1 MNNTV
6 NCSSHFALISINAFF
21 TCYKYFF
28 QQEITNS
35 LLTVVLIV
43 GVVTLNALVIIL
55 IIKNNSTDLNVFN
68 KILLSYTILDCITGL
83 IDITFY
89 HVYTLFAYWPFD
101 LTSSR
106 IWFSY
111 DNSVNTISCFHMLY
125 ICWSRLR
132 CVQKPV
138 SYKKEFLLRNSNYI
152 ILLIWISGF
161 LIWTPIVFL
170 FDELKHYR
178 LELNNS
184 IIVLPLVFTFILFI
198 IIYYYLQIFKTRRD
212 QINNV
217 LSLQNKGLFE
227 TLYSF
232 ETVFTIKMTVFW
244 VQWLLPCIFLILV
257 SFFINIQQLSH
268 VY

>member
-138 SYKKEFLLRNSNYI
+138 SYKKEFLLRKSNYI

-184 IIVLPLVFTFILFI
+184 IIVLLFQIFFWFLPLVFTFILFI
-198 IIYYYLQIFKTRRD
+198 IIYYYLQILKTRRD

-217 LSLQNKGLFE
+217 LSLQNKSLFE
-227 TLYSF
+227 TLFKYHLEIQS
-232 ETVFTIKMTVFW
+232 VFTIIMTVYF
-244 VQWLLPCIFLILV
+244 
-257 SFFINIQQLSH
+257 
-268 VY
+268 

>member
-89 HVYTLFAYWPFD
+89 HVKASFIQKRISSQKFKLHYSTD
-101 LTSSR
+101 LDKR
-106 IWFSY
+106 FSNL
-111 DNSVNTISCFHMLY
+111 DSDCF
-125 ICWSRLR
+125 
-132 CVQKPV
+132 
-138 SYKKEFLLRNSNYI
+138 
-152 ILLIWISGF
+152 
-161 LIWTPIVFL
+161 
-170 FDELKHYR
+170 
-178 LELNNS
+178 S
-184 IIVLPLVFTFILFI
+184 I
-198 IIYYYLQIFKTRRD
+198 R
-212 QINNV
+212 
-217 LSLQNKGLFE
+217 
-227 TLYSF
+227 
-232 ETVFTIKMTVFW
+232 
-244 VQWLLPCIFLILV
+244 
-257 SFFINIQQLSH
+257 
-268 VY
+268 